1 MCLHICVHLCAC
13 TCGDQRLMSYV
24 FCNYSPPP
32 LWTQGFYLNLEL
44 TDLATLNDQ
53 QGSEV
58 LLSLP
63 PSSGVTGIH
72 CYARI
77 YHRGTEAQT
86 QVFML
91 YGKPFANE
99 TTALTPTLALF
110 VSSANSFTHDAKRIF
125 PEVTLLS
132 LLCSQA
138 SNISLLST
146 TINSIFYHSWPC
158 PVVPWTDPVSCAQ

>member
-1 MCLHICVHLCAC
+1 
-13 TCGDQRLMSYV
+13 MSYV
-24 FCNYSPPP
+24 FCNYSPLP

-53 QGSEV
+53 QGAEV

-77 YHRGTEAQT
+77 YHRDTEAQA
-86 QVFML
+86 QVLML
-91 YGKPFANE
+91 YDKPLANGA
-99 TTALTPTLALF
+99 TTLTPTLALF
-110 VSSANSFTHDAKRIF
+110 VSSANNFTHDAKRIF

-138 SNISLLST
+138 FNISLLST
-146 TINSIFYHSWPC
+146 IINSIFYHSWP
-158 PVVPWTDPVSCAQ
+158 